1 MKFPYWGTH
10 WKLIFLAIEQHPN
23 GSVSSF
29 HVEPPKNVELV
40 DFVQSRWNIIPEF
53 KITDEIP
60 MEHVKNILIAT
71 TWRSGSSFFG
81 NILNQYPGTFY
92 SYEPLHYLS
101 NFVSKKQCCQL
112 GQFEFNLCLFDFIFR
127 ICGKIIP
134 YIIKW
139 LLKIHL
145 GP

>member
-1 MKFPYWGTH
+1 MKKYS
-10 WKLIFLAIEQHPN
+10 LAIEQHPN

-29 HVEPPKNVELV
+29 HVEPPKNVEMV
-40 DFVQSRWNIIPEF
+40 DFVQSKWNIVPEF

-101 NFVSKKQCCQL
+101 NFVSNSKNS
-112 GQFEFNLCLFDFIFR
+112 GANWDNLNSICVYLTLFSGYVEKLF
-127 ICGKIIP
+127 
-134 YIIKW
+134 
-139 LLKIHL
+139 HTS
-145 GP
+145 

>member
-1 MKFPYWGTH
+1 MYA
-10 WKLIFLAIEQHPN
+10 LNNYSLAIEQHPN

-40 DFVQSRWNIIPEF
+40 DVIQSKWNIVPEF

-101 NFVSKKQCCQL
+101 NFVSKLEISAANCD
-112 GQFEFNLCLFDFIFR
+112 NLNSICFYFTLFSGYVEKLF
-127 ICGKIIP
+127 
-134 YIIKW
+134 
-139 LLKIHL
+139 HSS
-145 GP
+145 

>member
-1 MKFPYWGTH
+1 M
-10 WKLIFLAIEQHPN
+10 
-23 GSVSSF
+23 
-29 HVEPPKNVELV
+29 V
-40 DFVQSRWNIIPEF
+40 DFVQSKWNIVPEF

-101 NFVSKKQCCQL
+101 NFVSNLEISVANSL
-112 GQFEFNLCLFDFIFR
+112 GSRDF
-127 ICGKIIP
+127 
-134 YIIKW
+134 
-139 LLKIHL
+139 
-145 GP
+145 